1 MRKSLQ
7 HFLMIAFLA
16 AMIVVFRVQ
25 LRNEFLF
32 LMNTYLPCRLP
43 IAYTIGTFD
52 TRFGLTQAEFLQA
65 VYDAERIWEK
75 PIGKE
80 LFNQK
85 QNGSVRINLVYDDRQ
100 DVTIQ
105 LQSLGLTLS
114 DSRASYD
121 ALRAKYLTLNARY
134 EQERSRYESLVV
146 AFNAHQDAYNAD
158 VAKAN
163 ARGGAKPAE
172 YTRLNAQRQSLE
184 IEIQNIQAVERTIN
198 ADADTI
204 NTLVTELNREARAL
218 NLNVG
223 EYNKVGATRG
233 QEFDEGLY
241 QSGPN
246 GTSINI
252 YQYDDRAK
260 LVRVLAH
267 ELGHALGLEHVDD
280 PNAIMYRLNQG
291 ANEKLTTTDLA
302 ALKTLCGIN
311 TIPN

>member
-1 MRKSLQ
+1 MSKSLQ

-32 LMNTYLPCRLP
+32 LMNAYLPCRLP
-43 IAYTIGTFD
+43 IAYSIGTFD

-65 VYDAERIWEK
+65 VHDAERIWEK

-80 LFNQK
+80 LFNQE
-85 QNGSVRINLVYDDRQ
+85 QNGSVRINLIYDNRQ
-100 DVTIQ
+100 DVTVQ
-105 LQSLGLTLS
+105 LQALGLTLS
-114 DSRASYD
+114 DSHASYD
-121 ALRAKYLTLNARY
+121 ALRTKYVTLNTHY
-134 EQERSRYESLVV
+134 EQERSQYESLVM
-146 AFNAHQDAYNAD
+146 AFNAHQDAYNAE

-184 IEIQNIQAVERTIN
+184 TEIQNIQVVERTIN

-204 NTLVTELNREARAL
+204 NALVTELNREARAL
-218 NLNVG
+218 NLHVG
-223 EYNKVGATRG
+223 QYNKVGATRG
-233 QEFDEGLY
+233 EEFDEGLY

-246 GTSINI
+246 GTEIDI

-302 ALKTLCGIN
+302 ALKTLCGIER
-311 TIPN
+311 

>member
-1 MRKSLQ
+1 
-7 HFLMIAFLA
+7 
-16 AMIVVFRVQ
+16 
-25 LRNEFLF
+25 
-32 LMNTYLPCRLP
+32 MNAYLPCRLP

-65 VYDAERIWEK
+65 VLDAERIWEK

-80 LFNQK
+80 LFNQE
-85 QNGSVRINLVYDDRQ
+85 QNGSMRINLIYDNRQ
-100 DVTIQ
+100 DVTVQ
-105 LQSLGLTLS
+105 LQALGLTLS

-121 ALRAKYLTLNARY
+121 ALRAKYLTLNAHY
-134 EQERSRYESLVV
+134 EQERSRYESLVA
-146 AFNAHQDAYNAD
+146 AFNAEQDIYNAD

-172 YTRLNAQRQSLE
+172 YTRLNAGRQSLE
-184 IEIQNIQAVERTIN
+184 TEIQNIQALERTIN

-204 NTLVTELNREARAL
+204 NALATELNREARAL

-233 QEFDEGLY
+233 EEFDEGLY

-246 GTSINI
+246 GTAIDI

-302 ALKTLCGIN
+302 ALKTLCGIKG
-311 TIPN
+311 